1 MTEPGRRGDAPAAD
15 PKTME
20 STAHRRI
27 AALVEYDGTDYAGW
41 QAQAHA
47 RSLQEDVEAA
57 IGFVAGAAA
66 AVTCAGRTDAG
77 VHALGQV
84 IHFDT
89 AAARS
94 PRAWVLGANT
104 RLPPAIALKWAAEVA
119 PDFHARHTA
128 VRRVYRYQIV
138 NSSARSALR
147 RLRSAWIHRPL
158 DLSAMSAAAQ
168 VLIGEHDFSAFRSVE
183 CQSKSAVRRIEEI
196 KVERREDC
204 VGIEIAANAFLHH
217 MVRNIVG
224 TLLEVQEEPDAPAAM
239 RRVLESRDRRRAG
252 MTAPACGLYLWRV
265 EYPAI
270 HGIPAP
276 EGRFC

>member
-94 PRAWVLGANT
+94 PRARRTAG
-104 RLPPAIALKWAAEVA
+104 RRHRQGSEEVA
-119 PDFHARHTA
+119 GK
-128 VRRVYRYQIV
+128 
-138 NSSARSALR
+138 
-147 RLRSAWIHRPL
+147 
-158 DLSAMSAAAQ
+158 
-168 VLIGEHDFSAFRSVE
+168 IG
-183 CQSKSAVRRIEEI
+183 
-196 KVERREDC
+196 
-204 VGIEIAANAFLHH
+204 
-217 MVRNIVG
+217 
-224 TLLEVQEEPDAPAAM
+224 
-239 RRVLESRDRRRAG
+239 
-252 MTAPACGLYLWRV
+252 
-265 EYPAI
+265 
-270 HGIPAP
+270 
-276 EGRFC
+276 